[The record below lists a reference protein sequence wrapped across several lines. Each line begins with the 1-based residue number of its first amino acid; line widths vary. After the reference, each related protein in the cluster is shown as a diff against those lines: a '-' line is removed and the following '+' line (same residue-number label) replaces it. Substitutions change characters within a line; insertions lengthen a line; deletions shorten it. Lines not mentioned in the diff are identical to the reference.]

1 MDKDFED
8 MSWKEQYK
16 LLWKEFLGDRNGA
29 DELLKWMEEKG
40 FFESPASTKY
50 HGSYPGGLCQ
60 HSINVTFNALDLCG
74 LPAFAGVDRHAA
86 AVAALLHDICKV
98 GVYRRREDGRYEY
111 FDDRGIGHGTGSVLL
126 AKKYITLTLEEQA
139 AIRWHMGM
147 YSDMEMAAELAA
159 KLSGVYSLCP
169 LALLIHHADMMATYC
184 GGEEKQEK

>member
-16 LLWKEFLGDRNGA
+16 LLWKEYMEGRQGEQ
-29 DELLKWMEEKG
+29 ELLQWMEKEG

-60 HSINVTFNALDLCG
+60 HSINVMFNALDLCG
-74 LPAFAGVDRHAA
+74 LPAFAGVDRRAA
-86 AVAALLHDICKV
+86 AAAALLHDICKV

-111 FDDRGIGHGTGSVLL
+111 FDDRGIGHGSGSVIL
-126 AKKYITLTLEEQA
+126 AKKYITLTPEEQA

-147 YSDMEMAAELAA
+147 YGDMEMATELAA
-159 KLSGVYSLCP
+159 KLSSVYNQYP

-184 GGEEKQEK
+184 GGEEEQEK